1 MLDASL
7 LSLGAAKKYKSIE
20 EKLLGFFHII
30 SNKVR
35 ASPKGAT
42 VL

>member
-7 LSLGAAKKYKSIE
+7 LSLGAAKTYKSME

-30 SNKVR
+30 VNKVR
-35 ASPKGAT
+35 ASATGVT